1 MKFYLGGHAFC
12 RLALPQLGCTTSAE
26 KVLDYLRRGVGL
38 QENGDLEGAIAEY
51 RAALRL
57 EPGYAPPHTNLGAAL
72 ADKGDLEGAIAE
84 FRTALRLRAR
94 LRAPPYQPRGRAV
107 GQGGH
112 GGRDRRIPH
121 RPSASTPNTRLPIP
135 TSGPRFVTRGDSDGA
150 IAEFRTALRLHP
162 NDVLAHFNLGT
173 CLQAKEDIDGAIV
186 EYRTALRLDPTY
198 ALAHTNLGKAL
209 QAKGDL
215 ALAGKEF
222 EEALQLISQ
231 TSQNRARIKTII
243 PSANNSPSLQRRTYS
258 VHFAGDGDE

>member
-1 MKFYLGGHAFC
+1 LGGYESALGPVSREVVKRRVEEGPHEIYLGGHDFVS
-12 RLALPQLGCTTSAE
+12 LGLPQLGCTTSAE
-26 KVLDYLRRGVGL
+26 KVLDHHRRGVGL
-38 QENGDLEGAIAEY
+38 QAKGDLEGAIAEY
-51 RAALRL
+51 RA
-57 EPGYAPPHTNLGAAL
+57 
-72 ADKGDLEGAIAE
+72 
-84 FRTALRLRAR
+84 
-94 LRAPPYQPRGRAV
+94 
-107 GQGGH
+107 
-112 GGRDRRIPH
+112 
-121 RPSASTPNTRLPIP
+121 
-135 TSGPRFVTRGDSDGA
+135 
-150 IAEFRTALRLHP
+150 ALRLHP

-231 TSQNRARIKTII
+231 TSQNRARIIRTI
-243 PSANNSPSLQRRTYS
+243 PSANNSLTRSNS